1 MRLIQSQGF
10 YARTVPEILQGIA
23 AGAKATPAPSDLA
36 SLSEA
41 EAWPVFKQ
49 WAEAAA
55 SAPGQRLSLNE
66 ILETGM
72 KDFCRTL
79 DPWSKFY
86 TTAEFARIQ
95 RSSSTGRGTIGV
107 NVREVADGSFYLYPL
122 PGGPAG
128 FAGIQP
134 GDRLL
139 SVDGQKP
146 EGRPVEL
153 VAAWI
158 GGAPGSTTTLRVER
172 RGGRSEYISV
182 HREELTPQPF
192 HLEKDLAGLTVRIRY
207 FDRGLAEKLE
217 QQLPP
222 ATGLRSLTFDLR
234 GCIGGSM
241 LSAIQCADL
250 FLPAGKRIASLAERG
265 RAVQHFDSTREPL
278 TLPRSISIL
287 QDQGTASAAELFI
300 AALVENLPSQVG
312 SAGEPSYGKGV
323 VQLEQELASGGKL
336 ILTTGILFGPG
347 GKSWNEVGLLPS
359 VASAGKIFP
368 AEAVSI
374 DAPAAKPKSR
384 IRLVE

>member
-1 MRLIQSQGF
+1 
-10 YARTVPEILQGIA
+10 VPEILQGIA
-23 AGAKATPAPSDLA
+23 AGTQAAPAPPDLA
-36 SLSEA
+36 ALSES
-41 EAWPVFKQ
+41 EAWPAFKP

-55 SAPGQRLSLNE
+55 SAPGQRLSLDE
-66 ILETGM
+66 LLETGL
-72 KDFCRTL
+72 KAFCRTL
-79 DPWSKFY
+79 DPWSKYY
-86 TTAEFARIQ
+86 TTTEFARIQ
-95 RSSSTGRGTIGV
+95 RSSGTGRGTIGV

-128 FAGIQP
+128 FAGVQP

-146 EGRPVEL
+146 DGRPVEL

-158 GGAPGSTTTLRVER
+158 GGAPGSTTNLRVER
-172 RGGRSEYISV
+172 RGGRSEYITV

-192 HLEKDLAGLTVRIRY
+192 HIEKDLAGLTVRIRY

-217 QQLPP
+217 QELKPV
-222 ATGLRSLTFDLR
+222 TGLRSLTIDLR

-250 FLPAGKRIASLAERG
+250 FLPVGKRIASLAERG
-265 RAVQHFDSTREPL
+265 RPVQHFDSTREPL
-278 TLPRSISIL
+278 ALPRSVSLL

-300 AALVENLPSQVG
+300 AALVENLPAQVG

-323 VQLEQELASGGKL
+323 VQLEQELAGGGKL
-336 ILTTGILFGPG
+336 VLTTGILFGPG

-384 IRLVE
+384 VRLVE